1 MQIEIIRSKRRHVI
15 ETSVNA
21 RGEVIMRI
29 PYNTGK
35 EEIQRTL
42 QKQREWILR
51 HVEKAKQ
58 EAEDELAK
66 AEQEL
71 TDAEAEIADLSAIAR
86 LPKLKQ
92 VSVSETL
99 ADEVSAVLSGTNVE
113 IIIEN

>member
-21 RGEVIMRI
+21 RGEVIMRV

-58 EAEDELAK
+58 
-66 AEQEL
+66 
-71 TDAEAEIADLSAIAR
+71 DASRPEKSPFLCTGNRTAR
-86 LPKLKQ
+86 PGSRQ
-92 VSVSETL
+92 TM
-99 ADEVSAVLSGTNVE
+99 
-113 IIIEN
+113 